1 MNPIAILLLKTA
13 RRIVTGGR
21 RHADDERPLPVDFQG
36 QCANN
41 LIREKL
47 LAADPCMIT
56 RIGKVELRPVVS
68 HWNRRNKSCL
78 RNIYDYVNRREEAF
92 WFDDKTKFG
101 MCYSAGFFPC
111 TDEALSRF
119 DDPGILIFN

>member
-1 MNPIAILLLKTA
+1 MLCYEEPSLRSLNKGDLPMNQMGSLLLKTA

-36 QCANN
+36 QCAND

-56 RIGKVELRPVVS
+56 RIGGTELKTILR
-68 HWNRRNKSCL
+68 HGKKGNKSWL
-78 RNIYDYVNRREEAF
+78 RKIYDYINGTQGTS
-92 WFDDKTKFG
+92 WLDD
-101 MCYSAGFFPC
+101 
-111 TDEALSRF
+111 EIRF
-119 DDPGILIFN
+119 